1 MINILFNSYIFI
13 FVFLPIVL
21 ILYFISNKYNKFNI
35 ANIILILSSL
45 FFYAYNKPMYLI
57 IIISSIIVNYYIGT
71 IIFDMEYTYKP
82 LENKLIKKILSKKFL
97 FILGIVFNLF
107 LLGYFKYYNFFLENI
122 NSIFN
127 IKIRYIQ
134 ASLPLGISFF
144 TFQQISYLVDSY
156 KSEGK
161 KYKFL
166 EYMLFVCFFPQ
177 LVAGPIVLPQE
188 IIPQFKDKK
197 NIFE

>member
-1 MINILFNSYIFI
+1 M
-13 FVFLPIVL
+13 
-21 ILYFISNKYNKFNI
+21 
-35 ANIILILSSL
+35 
-45 FFYAYNKPMYLI
+45 
-57 IIISSIIVNYYIGT
+57 G
-71 IIFDMEYTYKP
+71 IIF
-82 LENKLIKKILSKKFL
+82 N
-97 FILGIVFNLF
+97 LG

-127 IKIRYIQ
+127 INIKYIQ
-134 ASLPLGISFF
+134 VSLPLGISFF

-156 KSEGK
+156 KNEGK

-188 IIPQFKDKK
+188 IIPQFEDKK
-197 NIFE
+197 NRNRSQLRCLCS